1 MKPFFVDVKCFFFGH
16 PMPLNGFESS
26 TLGYPGTSGDGVKK
40 KRKFLLKLCILASEN
55 SRKDEPA
62 ATFGAGR
69 IRKGAAGG
77 PTCK

>member
-1 MKPFFVDVKCFFFGH
+1 MLFFGH

-40 KRKFLLKLCILASEN
+40 KTYVNFSIKIICILASEN